1 MEEKKNNLLNNFIRK
16 NKFFSNIN
24 VTKTQINNNM
34 INIEKNEIVIN
45 YNLFLLII
53 CNNLISDFIFIGL
66 PKTIIYVDIVLDNM
80 ILETSKVLNGIVMF
94 KSFSFEFGE
103 DPLIP
108 FITSFPKFYIRGA
121 IIKHDISKIKF
132 KFNILTLP
140 ILIYKKLKNN
150 KYKSL
155 LPIING
161 TQLVI
166 HYNYKKNYLYNT
178 YKILYNYIKFY

>member
-103 DPLIP
+103 DPLIS
-108 FITSFPKFYIRGA
+108 FITSFPQFYIRGVTM
-121 IIKHDISKIKF
+121 KKENYFLTEHDLSKIKL

-140 ILIYKKLKNN
+140 KSIFINLK
-150 KYKSL
+150 
-155 LPIING
+155 
-161 TQLVI
+161 
-166 HYNYKKNYLYNT
+166 
-178 YKILYNYIKFY
+178 